1 LPKEYKYHVYAVLVA
16 LSPQS
21 FIDLA
26 SVYKFPASK
35 ADDLLLY
42 LPAFEV
48 YEAVIFSAAFLV
60 FHLLIFIKFIY
71 CAFLFSDCMC
81 RQILFQVWSWLIL
94 RILKIN
100 PQCSLSK

>member
-1 LPKEYKYHVYAVLVA
+1 VLVA

-21 FIDLA
+21 FFDLA

-35 ADDLLLY
+35 ADDLQLY

-60 FHLLIFIKFIY
+60 FHLLIFYQIYLLRFFVFGLHVPANIIPSLKLTYTTDSKDQPTMFVKQIK
-71 CAFLFSDCMC
+71 
-81 RQILFQVWSWLIL
+81 
-94 RILKIN
+94 KIV
-100 PQCSLSK
+100 K